1 MEGDTSYVAGP
12 PPIFDGEDY
21 KLWAARITIHLEALD
36 LWEAVEENYD
46 VPELPSNPAMTQIKI
61 HRERK
66 TKKAKAKNCLFSAV
80 SKIIFTRIMNL
91 KSAKEIWDYLKSEYQ
106 GCERTKGMQ
115 VLNLGREFEMQS
127 MKETETIKGY
137 TDRLLSIAN
146 KVRLLGKDFL
156 DERIVQKILVTV
168 PKKYES
174 KISALEESK
183 DLSTITLG
191 ELINALQAQEQR
203 RMMRQE
209 EVVQGAFHMKA
220 QSTWKNKKLE
230 GFSEQQGETFPP
242 CPHCK
247 KTNHPQKKMLVEV
260 RCQVQKMWRYGTCRA
275 NLQV

>member
-1 MEGDTSYVAGP
+1 MEGDRSYVVGL
-12 PPIFDGEDY
+12 PPIFDREDY
-21 KLWAARITIHLEALD
+21 ELWAARITTHLEALD

-46 VPELPSNPAMTQIKI
+46 VSESPSNPTMAQIKI

-115 VLNLGREFEMQS
+115 VLKLGKEFEMQS

-220 QSTWKNKKLE
+220 QSTWKNKKPE
-230 GFSEQQGETFPP
+230 GFSE
-242 CPHCK
+242 
-247 KTNHPQKKMLVEV
+247 
-260 RCQVQKMWRYGTCRA
+260 
-275 NLQV
+275 